1 LHKLRNNGRF
11 IIYKFFQE
19 QGGYLFGSNLAT
31 TVNNIPNALHWW
43 NEEGKL
49 LDGDSMP
56 ACSIVLA
63 SKIIKQLEQ
72 QKDKDLSEKK
82 KKKLAED
89 ELKLAKSA
97 EASKGN
103 LIVNNLYSASLML
116 YSNRKNGN

>member
-1 LHKLRNNGRF
+1 
-11 IIYKFFQE
+11 
-19 QGGYLFGSNLAT
+19 
-31 TVNNIPNALHWW
+31 VNNIPNALHWW

-97 EASKGN
+97 EASKG
-103 LIVNNLYSASLML
+103 IYQGIIFKAHP
-116 YSNRKNGN
+116 